1 MTLVTIQ
8 TAQAEFDRLVARAEA
23 GEEIIILRQDRPA
36 IRLMPL
42 AGPARRERKPGSWK
56 GRFTV
61 PDDALDPLT
70 EEELRPW
77 EDGTIVPANLPE

>member
-1 MTLVTIQ
+1 MALVTIQ
-8 TAQAEFDRLVARAEA
+8 TAQAELDRLVARAEA

-42 AGPARRERKPGSWK
+42 AGPAGRERKLGSWK

-61 PDDALDPLT
+61 PNDVFDPLM
-70 EEELRPW
+70 EEEIRLW
-77 EDGTIVPANLPE
+77 EDGTIVPAKSP